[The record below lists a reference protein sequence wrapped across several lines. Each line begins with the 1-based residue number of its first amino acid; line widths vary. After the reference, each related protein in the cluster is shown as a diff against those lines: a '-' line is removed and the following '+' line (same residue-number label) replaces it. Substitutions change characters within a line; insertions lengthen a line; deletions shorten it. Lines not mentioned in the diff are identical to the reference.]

1 MEKRNGLPGELDRSD
16 QRLAALPGVARILSS
31 SSDMACERRAA
42 AACRQKPEPIGC
54 GWLSGGSCWGPSESV
69 AVLRR
74 SGVYLIEGSVKLD
87 SSDFTKGTDGLF
99 LVLTAKPPPG
109 RGDRMPVCVFFG
121 RLRTKR

>member
-1 MEKRNGLPGELDRSD
+1 MEKRNGLPQLDRSD

-54 GWLSGGSCWGPSESV
+54 GWLSGGSCWGPSEGV
-69 AVLRR
+69 AALSR

-87 SSDFTKGTDGLF
+87 SSDFRKGRDGLF
-99 LVLTAKPPPG
+99 FFTAKPPPG
-109 RGDRMPVCVFFG
+109 RGDRIPVFFLG
-121 RLRTKR
+121 V